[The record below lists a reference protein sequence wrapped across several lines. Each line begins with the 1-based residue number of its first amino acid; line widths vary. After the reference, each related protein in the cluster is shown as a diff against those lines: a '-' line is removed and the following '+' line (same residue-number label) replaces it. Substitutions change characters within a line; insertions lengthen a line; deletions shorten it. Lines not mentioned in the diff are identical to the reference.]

1 VFDKPLIAR
10 VLIRTGD
17 TAPGPDDDRKRDI
30 VVMDDFIY
38 GEPVP
43 AQKHAK
49 DFLST
54 EETAGSTAAQDEST
68 TASTDESATSTDE
81 SATSAAE
88 ESTTA
93 AAPASQTLTVING
106 SASGDTPGSVVT
118 VTANDPP
125 AGQQFAGWTGDVE
138 ILANRALSPTTA
150 TIPSTPVTITATYVD
165 ASATQP

>member
-1 VFDKPLIAR
+1 M
-10 VLIRTGD
+10 
-17 TAPGPDDDRKRDI
+17 
-30 VVMDDFIY
+30 MDDFIY
-38 GEPVP
+38 GEPQ
-43 AQKHAK
+43 ARGDAT
-49 DFLST
+49 SMSSS

-68 TASTDESATSTDE
+68 TASTDE

-106 SASGDTPGSVVT
+106 SASGDTPGRVVT